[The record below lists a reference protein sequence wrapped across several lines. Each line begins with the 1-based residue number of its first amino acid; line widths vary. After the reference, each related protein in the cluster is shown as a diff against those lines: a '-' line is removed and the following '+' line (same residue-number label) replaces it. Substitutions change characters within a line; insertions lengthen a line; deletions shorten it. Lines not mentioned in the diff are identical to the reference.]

1 MELSRILASVK
12 LNLPAGK
19 DKKWRAKRREGGRRK
34 KKGTRMRVGGRG
46 GGDESFPPP
55 SLVAVKKA
63 VRLCD
68 GEKKKRSKELC
79 GIAAAKVAVFL
90 LLE

>member
-1 MELSRILASVK
+1 MELSRILAPVK

-34 KKGTRMRVGGRG
+34 KKGTRMRVSGRG

-55 SLVAVKKA
+55 FLVAVKKA
-63 VRLCD
+63 VRLCG
-68 GEKKKRSKELC
+68 GEKKERSKELC
-79 GIAAAKVAVFL
+79 GIAAAKLAVFL

>member
-1 MELSRILASVK
+1 MELSRILAPVK

-55 SLVAVKKA
+55 FLVAVKKA
-63 VRLCD
+63 VRLCG
-68 GEKKKRSKELC
+68 GEKKERSKELC
-79 GIAAAKVAVFL
+79 GIAAAKVAVFH

>member
-1 MELSRILASVK
+1 MELSRILAPVK

-63 VRLCD
+63 VRLC
-68 GEKKKRSKELC
+68 GEKKERSKELC
-79 GIAAAKVAVFL
+79 GIAAAKLAVFL

>member
-1 MELSRILASVK
+1 MELSRILAPVK

-63 VRLCD
+63 VRLC
-68 GEKKKRSKELC
+68 GEKKRSKELC

>member
-1 MELSRILASVK
+1 MELSRILTPVK

-55 SLVAVKKA
+55 FLVAVKKA

-68 GEKKKRSKELC
+68 GEKKERSKELC

>member
-1 MELSRILASVK
+1 MGE
-12 LNLPAGK
+12 
-19 DKKWRAKRREGGRRK
+19 E

-55 SLVAVKKA
+55 SLVVVKKA
-63 VRLCD
+63 VRLC